1 MLEISLTRIRA
12 LSSSGR
18 VRSGLAVVA
27 MILLAILIFGKN
39 PWSHSVKAGDHLR
52 IRDYVAIYFWMAAAA
67 NLLAVAILAATTGW
81 WLRPLSEN
89 SFRNSEA
96 ARRTPRWFWPLI
108 LAAMVLTAWV
118 GWPRLGQSIWH
129 DEAYPIRRTI
139 VGTYKEQKDGT
150 LKLDPVSWQETF
162 FYFKKPNHVLHSVI
176 CRVFNDTWRAVAHPQ
191 GLQFSETAI
200 RLPTYLAG
208 LAGVATLA
216 LLLLRLGFP
225 SAGVIAAFL
234 AALHP
239 WYLRYASEARSYAF
253 VLCLVPLLLYI
264 VLQALRTGRW
274 RWWLAFAVTQFLLM
288 GFYPTCVFVLLV
300 LNLCLPI
307 ILWRQ
312 AASPADRMTQGM
324 RWLVANALA
333 GMAFLQ
339 LSLPIIPQF
348 LLYLKEVPELG
359 QVDFGWV
366 QNFLAHLLSGSP
378 WSYTQRYDSSYW
390 ELFPWAADHP
400 GLMVGIVFL
409 AVAFFVLGAR
419 RLLAKGF
426 VEGMMILP
434 LILPAVLCF
443 IQVRASGGHMYEWYV
458 IFVLPGVIGMTA
470 LGMDEILAVASS
482 RASRIATGL
491 AVVLLLGGYAV
502 WTFPQRALLRNHS
515 MQPNRES
522 VELTRTT
529 LDPLDPSQQ
538 NILTATFLGEPFPYD
553 PNMIV
558 FHTMAGFEKLIR
570 QAEAENKPLFINLG
584 YLVTVEGEH
593 YHKYEFLK
601 KSGLFEDLGLLRG
614 MEVLQSRHVFRYK
627 PGTAAGFDFSS
638 VPADPGSPGRN
649 RD

>member
-1 MLEISLTRIRA
+1 MLDKPLQKFRTLPI
-12 LSSSGR
+12 SGR
-18 VRSGLAVVA
+18 VRVLLALGA
-27 MILLAILIFGKN
+27 LALLAILLFGRN
-39 PWSHSVKAGDHLR
+39 PWSVTVKPGENLR
-52 IRDYVAIYFWMAAAA
+52 VRDFVAIYFWVAAAA
-67 NLLAVAILAATTGW
+67 NLLLVGILAVTAGW
-81 WLRPLSEN
+81 WMRPLVGS
-89 SFRNSEA
+89 SFQDPKPTGG
-96 ARRTPRWFWPLI
+96 TPRWFWPLI
-108 LAAMVLTAWV
+108 LVAMAVTAWM

-176 CRVFNDTWRAVAHPQ
+176 CRVFNDTWRTLTQPK

-208 LAGVATLA
+208 IAGVATLA

-234 AALHP
+234 ASVHP

-253 VLCLVPLLLYI
+253 VLCLVPLLLYCF
-264 VLQALRTGRW
+264 LQALRQGRW
-274 RWWLAFAVTQFLLM
+274 RWWLAFGATEFLLM
-288 GFYPTCVFVLLV
+288 GFYPTCVFILV
-300 LNLCLPI
+300 VMNLCIPV

-312 AASPADRMTQGM
+312 STHPADRMTQGL
-324 RWLVANALA
+324 RWLVANVLA

-378 WSYTQRYDSSYW
+378 WSYTLRYDSPYR

-400 GLMVGIVFL
+400 GLMVLIVFL
-409 AVAFFVLGAR
+409 ALAFFVLGLR

-434 LILPAVLCF
+434 LILPGILCF
-443 IQVRASGGHMYEWYV
+443 IQVRASGGHMYEWYI
-458 IFVLPGVIGMTA
+458 IFILPGVIGLTA
-470 LGMDEILAVASS
+470 LGLDELLSVASS
-482 RASRIATGL
+482 RATRIA
-491 AVVLLLGGYAV
+491 AVFAVIFLLGGYTV
-502 WTFPQRALLRNHS
+502 WTSPQRALLRDSS

-529 LDPLDPSQQ
+529 LDPLDPNQK
-538 NILTATFLGEPFPYD
+538 NVLTATFFGEPFPYD

-558 FHTMAGFEKLIR
+558 FRTMAGFEELIHR
-570 QAEAENKPLFINLG
+570 AETENKPLFINLG

-593 YHKYEFLK
+593 YNKYRFLK
-601 KSGLFEDLGLLRG
+601 ESGLFEDLGLLRG

-638 VPADPGSPGRN
+638 VPADPGSPGRTGK
-649 RD
+649 